1 MAEILY
7 YSNFCEHSKKILQIL
22 SKTQLKDKFHFIC
35 IDKRVVEDN
44 KVFVVLQNG
53 NKIIMPN
60 NITKVPAILNL
71 TTYNVIVGDDIYD
84 YLKPQNQE
92 ITKNATSNN
101 MEPFSFAFTGNTGAG
116 VLSDNFSFLDTSS
129 ESLMAEGD
137 GGLRQMYSY
146 ASANFQN
153 QAVPINTPSDEFG
166 ARKNGLTMEQLQKQ
180 RDMDIK
186 R

>member
-7 YSNFCEHSKKILQIL
+7 YSNFCEHSKKILQTL
-22 SKTQLKDKFHFIC
+22 SKSQLKNKFHFIC
-35 IDKRVVEDN
+35 VDKRVVEED

-71 TTYNVIVGDDIYD
+71 TTCNVIVGNDIYE
-84 YLKPQNQE
+84 YLKPQTQAL
-92 ITKNATSNN
+92 TKESTANN
-101 MEPFSFAFTGNTGAG
+101 MEPYSFSFGLGNIGTGVA
-116 VLSDNFSFLDTSS
+116 SDNFSFLDTPS

-153 QAVPINTPSDEFG
+153 EVTPINTPSDES
-166 ARKNGLTMEQLQKQ
+166 RKTSMTLEQLQKQ
-180 RDMDIK
+180 RDMEIK
-186 R
+186 

>member
-7 YSNFCEHSKKILQIL
+7 YSNFCEHSKKILQTL
-22 SKTQLKDKFHFIC
+22 SKTQLKEKFHFIC
-35 IDKRVVEDN
+35 IDKRVVEDG
-44 KVFVVLQNG
+44 KLFVVSQNG
-53 NKIIMPN
+53 TKIIMPT

-71 TTYNVIVGDDIYD
+71 TTYDVIVGDAIYN
-84 YLKPQNQE
+84 YIKPQNQE

-101 MEPFSFAFTGNTGAG
+101 MEPFSFAFMGNSTG
-116 VLSDNFSFLDTSS
+116 VLSDNFSFLDSPS
-129 ESLMAEGD
+129 DSLLAEGD

-153 QAVPINTPSDEFG
+153 QVVPIDTPSDEFG
-166 ARKNGLTMEQLQKQ
+166 ARKNGLTLEQLQKQ
-180 RDMDIK
+180 RDRDIK